1 MTDLDTD
8 FEALYRA
15 EVHGLTRVGTALTGS
30 PETAAELVHEAFVRA
45 LRNWPKVRRLDRPGA
60 WVRRVLINLA
70 IDTGRRR
77 QRERRAVERLGR
89 DDAAA
94 SSPGEPVVERYWDEV
109 RRLPE
114 RQQLAV
120 VLRYVDDRS
129 VAEIAEVMGVTE
141 GTVKTS
147 LFTARRTLAAA
158 FAVEEGS
165 DDLR

>member
-1 MTDLDTD
+1 M
-8 FEALYRA
+8 
-15 EVHGLTRVGTALTGS
+15 
-30 PETAAELVHEAFVRA
+30 
-45 LRNWPKVRRLDRPGA
+45 
-60 WVRRVLINLA
+60 RRVLINLA